1 MGDIW
6 NKMNEEMSKP
16 RFSGYDIAGAVV
28 PGVAAAQG
36 AKSAFKKYK
45 AKKEAFN
52 SFNST
57 ASSNAAEGLS
67 ESMSSMSQMA
77 KKTERPMQ
85 KPLPRASKPKI
96 DLRKSYPE

>member
-1 MGDIW
+1 
-6 NKMNEEMSKP
+6 MNEEMSKP

-36 AKSAFKKYK
+36 AMSAYKKFKSKKTDDSEAGGVRSMDAFKTM
-45 AKKEAFN
+45 KK
-52 SFNST
+52 SD
-57 ASSNAAEGLS
+57 
-67 ESMSSMSQMA
+67 M
-77 KKTERPMQ
+77 PMQ

>member
-1 MGDIW
+1 
-6 NKMNEEMSKP
+6 MNEEMSKP

-36 AKSAFKKYK
+36 VKSAIKKYK
-45 AKKEAFN
+45 AKKED
-52 SFNST
+52 FNST